1 MPAIETTD
9 WLALK
14 ARIATLVTAP
24 VVPVYDPDAIVTPPA
39 DAVGPAPYILVS
51 DVTNDPVRVGIAR
64 RGNAGVDHVRSGTLM
79 LSLQWPIARP
89 LSHTQLKELA
99 GQIAEHFPADACMTY
114 GPSRLRV
121 TQDSAALQPYVDG
134 AYRVAVVRVFWSSM

>member
-14 ARIATLVTAP
+14 KRIDTLVTNP
-24 VVPVYDPDAIVTPPA
+24 VMPTFEPDAIVTPPK
-39 DAVGPAPYILVS
+39 DAIGPTPFILVS
-51 DVTNDPVRVGIAR
+51 DVTNDPVRGGIS
-64 RGNAGVDHVRSGTLM
+64 GVPGIRSGTLM
-79 LSLQWPIARP
+79 LSVQWPIARAIG
-89 LSHTQLKELA
+89 HTQLREIA
-99 GQIAEHFPADACMTY
+99 AQIAAHFPEDQCMTY

-121 TQDSAALQPYVDG
+121 TQDSASMQPYVDG